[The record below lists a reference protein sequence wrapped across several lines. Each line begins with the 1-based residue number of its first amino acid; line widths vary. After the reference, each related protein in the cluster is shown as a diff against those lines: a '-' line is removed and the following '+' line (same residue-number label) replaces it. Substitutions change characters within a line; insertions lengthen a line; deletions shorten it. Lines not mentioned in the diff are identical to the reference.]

1 MDHHKHLAMVY
12 LDDILIPSKT
22 VREGLEN
29 LEEILCLLRREG
41 LTLNVKK
48 CSFLATSVEYL
59 GFEIN
64 AGTIKPGARKTK

>member
-29 LEEILCLLRREG
+29 LQEILYLLRREG

-64 AGTIKPGARKTK
+64 AGAIKPGARKTK